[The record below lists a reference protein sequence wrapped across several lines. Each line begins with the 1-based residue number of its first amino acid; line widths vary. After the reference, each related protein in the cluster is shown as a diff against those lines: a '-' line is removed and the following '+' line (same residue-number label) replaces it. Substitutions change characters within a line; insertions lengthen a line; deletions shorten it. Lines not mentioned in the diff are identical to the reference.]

1 MDMSP
6 VVLYSMTCV
15 MRQVAEKKAA
25 AASYARVQEKALPI
39 SGATKLQAQTVSH
52 TCTVKALVN
61 EKKEVI
67 KVMKKAQAECADA
80 QSETTRFR
88 VIGIPSRSC
97 LSLESCLLSEL
108 YLRMTTFSAG
118 IRAAPQEIECYR
130 KGGT

>member
-1 MDMSP
+1 MSP

-15 MRQVAEKKAA
+15 IRQVAEKKAA
-25 AASYARVQEKALPI
+25 AASYARVQEKALRI
-39 SGATKLQAQTVSH
+39 SGATKLQAQKVSH
-52 TCTVKALVN
+52 KCTVKALVN

-88 VIGIPSRSC
+88 VISIPSRSC

>member
-25 AASYARVQEKALPI
+25 AASYARVQEKALRI
-39 SGATKLQAQTVSH
+39 SGATKLQAQKVSH
-52 TCTVKALVN
+52 KCTVKALVN

-88 VIGIPSRSC
+88 VISIPSRS
-97 LSLESCLLSEL
+97 LPLIRIVSFI
-108 YLRMTTFSAG
+108 RITFAYDHIFCRNS
-118 IRAAPQEIECYR
+118 RSTSR
-130 KGGT
+130 D

>member
-1 MDMSP
+1 MHMSP
-6 VVLYSMTCV
+6 AVLYSMPCV

-25 AASYARVQEKALPI
+25 AASYARVQEKALRI
-39 SGATKLQAQTVSH
+39 SGATKLQAQKVSH
-52 TCTVKALVN
+52 KCTVKALVN

-88 VIGIPSRSC
+88 VISIPSRSC

>member
-15 MRQVAEKKAA
+15 IRQVAEKKAA
-25 AASYARVQEKALPI
+25 AASYARVQEKALRI
-39 SGATKLQAQTVSH
+39 SGATKLQAQKVSH
-52 TCTVKALVN
+52 KCTVKALVN

-88 VIGIPSRSC
+88 VISIPSRSC

>member
-25 AASYARVQEKALPI
+25 AASYARVQEKALRI
-39 SGATKLQAQTVSH
+39 SGATKLQAQKVSH
-52 TCTVKALVN
+52 KCTVKALVN

-88 VIGIPSRSC
+88 VISIPSRSC

>member
-15 MRQVAEKKAA
+15 IRQVTEKKAA
-25 AASYARVQEKALPI
+25 AASYARVQEKALRI
-39 SGATKLQAQTVSH
+39 SGATKLQAQKVSH
-52 TCTVKALVN
+52 KCTVKALVN

-88 VIGIPSRSC
+88 VISIPSRSLPLITC
-97 LSLESCLLSEL
+97 RIVS
-108 YLRMTTFSAG
+108 F
-118 IRAAPQEIECYR
+118 IRIIFAYDHIFCR
-130 KGGT
+130 NSRSTSRD

>member
-25 AASYARVQEKALPI
+25 AASYARVQEKALRI
-39 SGATKLQAQTVSH
+39 SGATKLQAQKVSH
-52 TCTVKALVN
+52 KCTVKALVN

-88 VIGIPSRSC
+88 VISIPSRSLPLITC
-97 LSLESCLLSEL
+97 RIVS
-108 YLRMTTFSAG
+108 F
-118 IRAAPQEIECYR
+118 IRIIFAYDHIFCR
-130 KGGT
+130 NSRSTSRD